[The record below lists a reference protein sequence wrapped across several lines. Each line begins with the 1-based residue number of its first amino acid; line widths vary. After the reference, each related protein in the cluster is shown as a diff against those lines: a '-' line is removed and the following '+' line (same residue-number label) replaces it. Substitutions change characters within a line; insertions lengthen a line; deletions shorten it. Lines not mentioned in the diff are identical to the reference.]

1 MGYGNYPVILGTT
14 PFYPVGVSCLLM
26 FITLKEILLYV
37 KRFPCESQIKTF
49 DIGTNMAERRA
60 LSVAVPDD
68 LMEVI
73 EIISEQ
79 SGKSLSSSLIYLAER
94 GVPLVVEEMKSI
106 EVFKDLIAERK
117 AKAKES
123 EAEDD
128 NKQKVRD
135 KNGDSKK

>member
-1 MGYGNYPVILGTT
+1 MILGTT